1 VADFYIF
8 IIFGL
13 GMVVAP
19 DIVVGDKVDVIGGSY
34 VGRCAVVI
42 KVTTHMYKIHC
53 FVVGNK
59 FES

>member
-1 VADFYIF
+1 
-8 IIFGL
+8 
-13 GMVVAP
+13 MVVAP